1 MKESSRTFGTASGVG
16 RGRGNSRPT
25 RMWQHNSNED
35 VDGYLATS
43 ILSLVMTHLTFK
55 RIQKESSSLRREYA
69 SQLQIEGIMS
79 QNSPFNIEVARPPPC
94 PDVGCARLIGDRR
107 S

>member
-1 MKESSRTFGTASGVG
+1 MA
-16 RGRGNSRPT
+16 
-25 RMWQHNSNED
+25 
-35 VDGYLATS
+35 
-43 ILSLVMTHLTFK
+43 HLTFK
-55 RIQKESSSLRREYA
+55 RIQKGISSLRREYA

-79 QNSPFNIEVARPPPC
+79 QNSHGPFNIEVARPPPC